1 MYINKVYMNDHITLC
16 YKACKACWGK
26 PLGNEYF
33 DMVNFIENRVKVGHE
48 SVLEH
53 SNFVMELI
61 INEVQEP
68 KLLNEFISLIGDMK
82 YLNIAPA
89 KDHHDQHFLIG
100 GSIRAYKEL
109 IRTATTPN
117 SELLK
122 VILRTLTSNLD
133 PCYFRD
139 FINAG
144 LCSEDDFSKTCFHN
158 YTKED
163 ECHNKAKL
171 GLSIVENVD
180 PYEELFMNL
189 SDPYLYS
196 TSDLY
201 RMLTITINFTD
212 LSRAASHQLVRH
224 RNGITQ
230 SSMRYIDQSEA
241 TYYVPESLKEQEFV
255 FNCFGYEVH
264 ATFEDILKE
273 ELHIYRQIR
282 EQGAVKEDARGILG
296 TNIASKDLYMTF
308 TYKTF
313 IKFLELRTDSHAQ
326 EEIRNRAL
334 ELFDH
339 FVNKTALLPEN
350 LYDYLIPYFDLHREE
365 LVELDSEIDE
375 LIEEKLEE
383 MEETWNDFEVDEYD
397 YIPDERA

>member
-1 MYINKVYMNDHITLC
+1 MYINTVYMNDHITLC

-33 DMVNFIENRVKVGHE
+33 DMVKFIENRVKVSHE

-53 SNFVMELI
+53 SNVVMELI
-61 INEVQEP
+61 FDSISEGY
-68 KLLNEFISLIGDMK
+68 LLEEFMNLVGDMK
-82 YLNIAPA
+82 YLNIATV
-89 KDHHDQHFLIG
+89 KDDTVYHILIG
-100 GSIRAYKEL
+100 GSIRAYKEM
-109 IRTATTPN
+109 IRTATSPN
-117 SELLK
+117 SELLT
-122 VILRTLTSNLD
+122 VILRELTANLD

-144 LCSEDDFSKTCFHN
+144 LCNEDEFSRVCFHN
-158 YTKED
+158 FTKED
-163 ECHNKAKL
+163 TCYNKATV

-180 PYEELFMNL
+180 PYEELFMKL
-189 SDPYLYS
+189 SDPYLFS
-196 TSDLY
+196 TADLY

-230 SSMRYIDQSEA
+230 SSMRYIDQAEA
-241 TYYVPESLKEQEFV
+241 TYYIPDSIKDKEFV

-296 TNIASKDLYMTF
+296 SNIASKDLYMTF

-326 EEIRNRAL
+326 EEIRKRAL
-334 ELFDH
+334 DLFDH

-350 LYDYLIPYFDLHREE
+350 LYDYLIPYFEIHKEE
-365 LVELDSEIDE
+365 MVELDAEIDE
-375 LIEEKLEE
+375 MIEEKLLE
-383 MEETWNDFEVDEYD
+383 MEQTWDNYDKNVYD
-397 YIPDERA
+397 YLPSEKA

>member
-1 MYINKVYMNDHITLC
+1 MYINVAYMNDHVTLC

-26 PLGNEYF
+26 PLGSEYF

-53 SNFVMELI
+53 SNVVMELI
-61 INEVQEP
+61 INEIQE
-68 KLLNEFISLIGDMK
+68 KNLLDEFISLIGDMK

-89 KDHHDQHFLIG
+89 KDHHDYHFLMG

-109 IRTATTPN
+109 IRTATNPN
-117 SELLK
+117 SELLTI
-122 VILRTLTSNLD
+122 ILHTLTANLD

-144 LCSEDDFSKTCFHN
+144 LCTKDNFSKVCFYN

-163 ECHNKAKL
+163 ECKNKAKL

-180 PYEELFMNL
+180 PYEELYMNL
-189 SDPYLYS
+189 SDPYLFS
-196 TSDLY
+196 TADLY

-230 SSMRYIDQSEA
+230 SSMRYIDQAKA
-241 TYYVPESLKEQEFV
+241 TCYVPEALKDKEFV

-273 ELHIYRQIR
+273 EIHIYKQIR
-282 EQGAVKEDARGILG
+282 EQEVAKEDARGILG
-296 TNIASKDLYMTF
+296 ANIASKDLYMTF
-308 TYKTF
+308 TYKNF

-339 FVNKTALLPEN
+339 FVNDTALLPEN
-350 LYDYLIPYFDLHREE
+350 LYDYLIPYYEIHKEE
-365 LVELDSEIDE
+365 MEDLDSEIDE
-375 LIEEKLEE
+375 LIEEKLME
-383 MEETWNDFEVDEYD
+383 MEENWNNFEANAYE
-397 YIPDERA
+397 YIPDERL